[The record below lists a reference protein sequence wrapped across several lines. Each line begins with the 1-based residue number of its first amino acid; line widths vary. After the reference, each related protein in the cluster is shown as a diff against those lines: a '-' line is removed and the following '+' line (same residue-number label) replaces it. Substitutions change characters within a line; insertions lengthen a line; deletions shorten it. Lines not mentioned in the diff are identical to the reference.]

1 MNADTKSNKLMIALE
16 AAQLEFE
23 AKRMRME
30 VEFAIK
36 RAEMELER
44 KRLRLELAH
53 VGTSRVVNPE

>member
-1 MNADTKSNKLMIALE
+1 MNADTKSNKLMIAQE
-16 AAQLEFE
+16 AARLEFE
-23 AKRMRME
+23 AKRKRME

-53 VGTSRVVNPE
+53 VGTSRVVKPA